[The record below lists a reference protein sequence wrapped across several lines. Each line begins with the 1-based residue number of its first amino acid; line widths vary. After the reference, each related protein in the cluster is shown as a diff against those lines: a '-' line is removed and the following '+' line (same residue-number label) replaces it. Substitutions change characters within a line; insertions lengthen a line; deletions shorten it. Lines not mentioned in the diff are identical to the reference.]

1 MLITMEAGGENI
13 SFDDVAQGR
22 CPQCGSVV
30 YKLDLLARLEG
41 VLRERTIDTRINAPS
56 EAVAQTSKTLA
67 TG

>member
-1 MLITMEAGGENI
+1 MQAGGESI
-13 SFDDVAQGR
+13 SLDDVAQGR

-30 YKLDLLARLEG
+30 YKLDLLVRLES

-56 EAVAQTSKTLA
+56 EAVAQTSASLA